1 MSLPADIPDV
11 LHHSQLYRYS
21 VPDLLFRKRF
31 PVPWRFF
38 PDSSHVLQKF
48 FLSVTYGHIFSLKSF
63 HRFPYAQKMP
73 DLFHWKT
80 LHKWFLLLSFLFRSE
95 EEKNWQNPD
104 TYHSQEVNHIPQ
116 IPGKAANAVCHNLF
130 PDDSVLP
137 SKEGDGL
144 NKSSLVICNPEMDNT
159 RML

>member
-1 MSLPADIPDV
+1 MDTTDLFDIAEKQLLKLFCLSCLQKFVQSSFQCLSLQIFQTYSIILNCTGIQFQTFSSV
-11 LHHSQLYRYS
+11 KGSQ
-21 VPDLLFRKRF
+21 F
-31 PVPWRFF
+31 PWRFF

-80 LHKWFLLLSFLFRSE
+80 LHKWFLLLSFFPIRRR
-95 EEKNWQNPD
+95 KNWQNPD

-116 IPGKAANAVCHNLF
+116 IPGKSC
-130 PDDSVLP
+130 
-137 SKEGDGL
+137 KR
-144 NKSSLVICNPEMDNT
+144 SLS
-159 RML
+159 

>member
-1 MSLPADIPDV
+1 MSDLAKA
-11 LHHSQLYRYS
+11 LNEALSQLS
-21 VPDLLFRKRF
+21 ILLEAADEK
-31 PVPWRFF
+31 
-38 PDSSHVLQKF
+38 SGY
-48 FLSVTYGHIFSLKSF
+48 LS
-63 HRFPYAQKMP
+63 P
-73 DLFHWKT
+73 
-80 LHKWFLLLSFLFRSE
+80 